1 METDG
6 TLLLHH
12 SDIAQLLS
20 LEECIS
26 AVEKIFRLQGEG
38 KVPASQILGIHASH
52 GSLHVK
58 AGLLPGSKSY
68 LVAKANTNFPGN
80 GRQFGLPTIQGM
92 IVIFDAEN
100 GCPRAILDSADV
112 TIKRT
117 AAASAVAAKYLA
129 RPDSSVGTICGCGQ
143 QGRAHLRALHAV
155 LPLEEI
161 YAFDL
166 DERAMQSLAT
176 EVADELD
183 LQIKTVRD
191 LRHAIQQSDICVTC
205 TPSRQFFV
213 RKEDVSP
220 GTFIAAV
227 GADNEHKQ
235 EIDPALMA
243 SCKVVVDSLEQ
254 CSAIGDLH
262 HAISAGL
269 MRPENVYAELAEV
282 VAGQIS
288 GRTSEN
294 EIMIFDSTGLAIEDA
309 ITAVAVYEKA
319 CAAKIGNYVNLAA

>member
-6 TLLLHH
+6 TLLLRN

-20 LEECIS
+20 FDECIT

-52 GSLHVK
+52 GGLHVK
-58 AGLLPGSKSY
+58 AGVLPGSKSY
-68 LVAKANTNFPGN
+68 VVAKANTNFPGN
-80 GRQFGLPTIQGM
+80 ARQCGLPTIQGV

-100 GCPRAILDSADV
+100 GYPRAILDSADV

-129 RPDSSVGTICGCGQ
+129 RPNSSVGTICGCGR
-143 QGRAHLRALHAV
+143 QGRAHLRALRV
-155 LPLEEI
+155 VFPLEKI

-166 DERAMQSLAT
+166 DERAMQDLAT
-176 EVADELD
+176 ELGDELD
-183 LQIKTVRD
+183 VPIETVRD
-191 LRHAIQQSDICVTC
+191 LRHAIRESDICVTC

-213 RKEDVSP
+213 RKEDVTP

-235 EIDPALMA
+235 EIDPILMA
-243 SCKVVVDSLEQ
+243 SCKVVVDSLGQ

-269 MRPENVYAELAEV
+269 MRPENIHAELAEV
-282 VAGQIS
+282 VTGQNA
-288 GRTSEN
+288 GRTSEY
-294 EIMIFDSTGLAIEDA
+294 EIIIFDSTGVAIEDA

-319 CAAKIGNYVNLAA
+319 CAAKLGNYFNLAA

>member
-1 METDG
+1 MEPDG
-6 TLLLHH
+6 ILLLRH

-20 LEECIS
+20 LEECIN

-52 GSLHVK
+52 GGLHVK

-68 LVAKANTNFPGN
+68 VVAKANTNFPGN
-80 GRQFGLPTIQGM
+80 GRQFGLPTIQGI

-129 RPDSSVGTICGCGQ
+129 RPNSSVGTICGCGR
-143 QGRAHLRALHAV
+143 QGRAHFRALCAV

-161 YAFDL
+161 YAFDF
-166 DERAMQSLAT
+166 DERAMQNLAT
-176 EVADELD
+176 ELADELD
-183 LQIKTVRD
+183 LRIKTVRD
-191 LRHAIQQSDICVTC
+191 LRHAIQESDICVTC

-235 EIDPALMA
+235 EIDPILMA
-243 SCKVVVDSLEQ
+243 SSKVVVDSLEQ

-282 VAGQIS
+282 VTGQTA
-288 GRTSEN
+288 GRTSED
-294 EIMIFDSTGLAIEDA
+294 EIIIFDSTGVAIEDA

-319 CAAKIGNYVNLAA
+319 CAVKLGNYFNLAA

>member
-1 METDG
+1 MKTDG
-6 TLLLHH
+6 ILLLHH
-12 SDIAQLLS
+12 SDITQLLS

-52 GSLHVK
+52 GGLHVK

-68 LVAKANTNFPGN
+68 VVAKANTNFPGN
-80 GRQFGLPTIQGM
+80 GRQFGLPTIQG
-92 IVIFDAEN
+92 IIIIFDAEN

-129 RPDSSVGTICGCGQ
+129 RPDSSVGTICGCGR
-143 QGRAHLRALHAV
+143 QGRAHLRALQAV

-166 DERAMQSLAT
+166 DERAMQNLAT
-176 EVADELD
+176 ELADELD

-191 LRHAIQQSDICVTC
+191 LRHAIQESDICVTC
-205 TPSRQFFV
+205 TPSGQFFV

-235 EIDPALMA
+235 EIDPTLMA
-243 SCKVVVDSLEQ
+243 SSKVVVDSLEQ

-269 MRPENVYAELAEV
+269 MRPENVYAELSEV
-282 VAGQIS
+282 VAGQNA
-288 GRTSEN
+288 GRTSED
-294 EIMIFDSTGLAIEDA
+294 EIIIFDSTGVAIEDA
-309 ITAVAVYEKA
+309 ITTVAVYEKA
-319 CAAKIGNYVNLAA
+319 CAVKLGNYFNFAA

>member
-1 METDG
+1 MKTDG
-6 TLLLHH
+6 ILLLHH
-12 SDIAQLLS
+12 SDVAQLLS
-20 LEECIS
+20 LEECIT

-52 GSLHVK
+52 GGLHVK

-68 LVAKANTNFPGN
+68 VVAKANTNFPGN
-80 GRQFGLPTIQGM
+80 ARQFGLPTIQGI
-92 IVIFDAEN
+92 IVIFDAKN

-129 RPDSSVGTICGCGQ
+129 RPNSSVGTICGCGR
-143 QGRAHLRALHAV
+143 QGRAHLRALRAI
-155 LPLEEI
+155 LPLEKI

-166 DERAMQSLAT
+166 DERAMQGLAT
-176 EVADELD
+176 ELAHELD

-191 LRHAIQQSDICVTC
+191 LRRAIRESDICVTC

-213 RKEDVSP
+213 RKEDVYP

-235 EIDPALMA
+235 EIDPTLMA
-243 SCKVVVDSLEQ
+243 SCKVVVDSREQ
-254 CSAIGDLH
+254 CSASGDLH

-269 MRPENVYAELAEV
+269 MRPVNVYAELAEV
-282 VAGQIS
+282 VAGQNA
-288 GRTSEN
+288 GRTTED
-294 EIMIFDSTGLAIEDA
+294 EIIIFDSTGIAIEDA

-319 CAAKIGNYVNLAA
+319 CAAKIGNYFNLAA

>member
-1 METDG
+1 MKTDG

-52 GSLHVK
+52 GGLHIK

-68 LVAKANTNFPGN
+68 VVAKANTNFPGN
-80 GRQFGLPTIQGM
+80 GRQFGLPTIQG
-92 IVIFDAEN
+92 IIIIFDAEN

-129 RPDSSVGTICGCGQ
+129 RPDSSVGTICGCGR
-143 QGRAHLRALHAV
+143 QGRAHLRALHTV

-166 DERAMQSLAT
+166 DERAMQNLAA

-191 LRHAIQQSDICVTC
+191 LRHAIQESDICVTC
-205 TPSRQFFV
+205 TPSQQFFLH
-213 RKEDVSP
+213 KEDVSP

-235 EIDPALMA
+235 EIDPILMA
-243 SCKVVVDSLEQ
+243 SSKVVVDSLEQ

-262 HAISAGL
+262 HAISAGQ
-269 MRPENVYAELAEV
+269 MRPENVYAELSEV
-282 VAGQIS
+282 VAGQNA

-294 EIMIFDSTGLAIEDA
+294 EIIIFDSTGLAIEDA

-319 CAAKIGNYVNLAA
+319 CAAKLGNYFNLAV

>member
-1 METDG
+1 MKTDG

-20 LEECIS
+20 LEECIT

-38 KVPASQILGIHASH
+38 KMPAPQILGIHASH
-52 GSLHVK
+52 GGLHVK

-68 LVAKANTNFPGN
+68 IVAKANTNFPGN
-80 GRQFGLPTIQGM
+80 ARQCGLPTIQGI
-92 IVIFDAEN
+92 IVIFDANN
-100 GCPRAILDSADV
+100 GYPRAILDSADV

-129 RPDSSVGTICGCGQ
+129 RPNSSVATICGCGR
-143 QGRAHLRALHAV
+143 QGRAHLCALHSV
-155 LPLEEI
+155 FPLEKI

-166 DERAMQSLAT
+166 NGRAMQDLAT
-176 EVADELD
+176 ELAEELD
-183 LQIKTVRD
+183 LPIKIVRD
-191 LRHAIQQSDICVTC
+191 LRHAVQESDICVTC

-254 CSAIGDLH
+254 CSAIGDLQ

-269 MRPENVYAELAEV
+269 MRPENVYAELSEV
-282 VAGQIS
+282 VTGRIA
-288 GRTSEN
+288 GRTSED
-294 EIMIFDSTGLAIEDA
+294 EIIIFDSTGVAIEDA

-319 CAAKIGNYVNLAA
+319 RAAKIGNYFNLAA

>member
-1 METDG
+1 MKTDG
-6 TLLLHH
+6 ILLLHH
-12 SDIAQLLS
+12 SDITQLLS

-52 GSLHVK
+52 GGLHVK

-68 LVAKANTNFPGN
+68 VVAKANTNFPCN
-80 GRQFGLPTIQGM
+80 GRQFGLPTIQG
-92 IVIFDAEN
+92 IIIIFDAEN

-129 RPDSSVGTICGCGQ
+129 RPDSSVGTICGCGR
-143 QGRAHLRALHAV
+143 QGRAHLRALQAV

-166 DERAMQSLAT
+166 DERAMQNLAT
-176 EVADELD
+176 ELADELD

-191 LRHAIQQSDICVTC
+191 LRHAIQESDICVTC

-235 EIDPALMA
+235 EIDATLMA
-243 SCKVVVDSLEQ
+243 SSKVVVDSLEQ

-269 MRPENVYAELAEV
+269 MRPENVYAELSEV
-282 VAGQIS
+282 VAGQNT

-294 EIMIFDSTGLAIEDA
+294 EIIIFDSTGLAIEDA
-309 ITAVAVYEKA
+309 ITAVTVYEKA
-319 CAAKIGNYVNLAA
+319 CAAKVGNYFNLAA

>member
-1 METDG
+1 MKTDG

-20 LEECIS
+20 LKECIS

-38 KVPASQILGIHASH
+38 KVSASQILGIHASH
-52 GSLHVK
+52 GGLHVK

-68 LVAKANTNFPGN
+68 VVAKANTNFPGN
-80 GRQFGLPTIQGM
+80 GRQFGLPTIQG
-92 IVIFDAEN
+92 IIIIFDAEN

-129 RPDSSVGTICGCGQ
+129 RPDSSVGTICGCGR

-155 LPLEEI
+155 LPLEKI

-166 DERAMQSLAT
+166 DERAMQNLAT
-176 EVADELD
+176 ELADELD

-191 LRHAIQQSDICVTC
+191 LRHAIQESDICVTC

-213 RKEDVSP
+213 HQEDVSP

-235 EIDPALMA
+235 EIDPILMA
-243 SCKVVVDSLEQ
+243 SSKVVVDSLEQ

-269 MRPENVYAELAEV
+269 MRPENVYAELSEV
-282 VAGQIS
+282 VAGQNA

-294 EIMIFDSTGLAIEDA
+294 EIIIFDSTGLAIEDA

-319 CAAKIGNYVNLAA
+319 CAAKLGNYFNLAV

>member
-1 METDG
+1 MKTDG

-38 KVPASQILGIHASH
+38 KVPPSQILGIHASH
-52 GSLHVK
+52 GGLHVK

-68 LVAKANTNFPGN
+68 VVAKANTNFPGN
-80 GRQFGLPTIQGM
+80 GRQFGLPTIQG
-92 IVIFDAEN
+92 IIIIFDAEN
-100 GCPRAILDSADV
+100 GCPRAILDSTDV

-129 RPDSSVGTICGCGQ
+129 RPDSSVGTICGCGR

-161 YAFDL
+161 YAFDF
-166 DERAMQSLAT
+166 DERAMQDLAT
-176 EVADELD
+176 ELGDELD
-183 LQIKTVRD
+183 LPIKTVRD
-191 LRHAIQQSDICVTC
+191 LRHAIQESDICVTC

-235 EIDPALMA
+235 EIDPILMA
-243 SCKVVVDSLEQ
+243 SSKVVVDSLEQ

-269 MRPENVYAELAEV
+269 MRPENVYAELSEV
-282 VAGQIS
+282 VAGQTA
-288 GRTSEN
+288 GRTSED
-294 EIMIFDSTGLAIEDA
+294 EIIIFDSTGVAIEDA

-319 CAAKIGNYVNLAA
+319 CAAKIGNYLNLAA

>member
-1 METDG
+1 MKTDG

-20 LEECIS
+20 FDECIT

-38 KVPASQILGIHASH
+38 KVPASRILGIHASH
-52 GSLHVK
+52 GGLHVK

-68 LVAKANTNFPGN
+68 VVAKANTNFPGN
-80 GRQFGLPTIQGM
+80 ARQFGLPTIQGI

-100 GCPRAILDSADV
+100 GYPRAILDSADV

-129 RPDSSVGTICGCGQ
+129 RPNSSVGTICGCGR

-166 DERAMQSLAT
+166 DERAMQDLAT
-176 EVADELD
+176 ELGDELD
-183 LQIKTVRD
+183 LPIKTVRD

-235 EIDPALMA
+235 EIDPILMA
-243 SCKVVVDSLEQ
+243 SSKVVVDSLEQ

-269 MRPENVYAELAEV
+269 MRPENVYAELSEV
-282 VAGQIS
+282 VAGQNA
-288 GRTSEN
+288 GRTSED
-294 EIMIFDSTGLAIEDA
+294 EIMIFDSTGVAIEDA
-309 ITAVAVYEKA
+309 ITAVTVYEKA
-319 CAAKIGNYVNLAA
+319 CAAKIGNYFNLAA

>member
-1 METDG
+1 MKTDG
-6 TLLLHH
+6 ILMLHH
-12 SDIAQLLS
+12 SDVAQLLS

-38 KVPASQILGIHASH
+38 KVPPSQILGIHASH
-52 GSLHVK
+52 GGLHVK
-58 AGLLPGSKSY
+58 AGLLPESKSY
-68 LVAKANTNFPGN
+68 VVAKANTNFPGN
-80 GRQFGLPTIQGM
+80 ARQFGLPTIQG
-92 IVIFDAEN
+92 IIIIFDAEN
-100 GCPRAILDSADV
+100 GCPRAILDSADI

-129 RPDSSVGTICGCGQ
+129 RPNSSVGTICGCGR
-143 QGRAHLRALHAV
+143 QGRAHLRALRAV

-161 YAFDL
+161 HAFDL
-166 DERAMQSLAT
+166 DERAMQNLAT
-176 EVADELD
+176 ELADELD

-191 LRHAIQQSDICVTC
+191 LRHAIQESDICVTC

-235 EIDPALMA
+235 EIDPTLMA
-243 SCKVVVDSLEQ
+243 SCKVVVDSREQ

-282 VAGQIS
+282 VAGRIA
-288 GRTSEN
+288 GRTSED
-294 EIMIFDSTGLAIEDA
+294 EIIIFDSTGVAIEDA

-319 CAAKIGNYVNLAA
+319 CAAKIGNYFNLAA

>member
-1 METDG
+1 MKTDG
-6 TLLLHH
+6 TLLLQH

-20 LEECIS
+20 VEECIS

-52 GSLHVK
+52 GGLHVK
-58 AGLLPGSKSY
+58 AGLLPGNKSY
-68 LVAKANTNFPGN
+68 VVAKANTNFPCN
-80 GRQFGLPTIQGM
+80 GRQFGLPTIQG
-92 IVIFDAEN
+92 IIIIFDAEN

-129 RPDSSVGTICGCGQ
+129 RPDSSVGTICGCGR
-143 QGRAHLRALHAV
+143 QGRAHLRVLHVV

-166 DERAMQSLAT
+166 DERAMQDLAS
-176 EVADELD
+176 ELADELD

-191 LRHAIQQSDICVTC
+191 LRHAIQESDICVTC

-235 EIDPALMA
+235 EIDPILMA
-243 SCKVVVDSLEQ
+243 SSKVVVDSLEQ

-269 MRPENVYAELAEV
+269 MRPENVYAELSEV
-282 VAGQIS
+282 VAGQKD

-294 EIMIFDSTGLAIEDA
+294 EIIIFDSTGLAIEDA
-309 ITAVAVYEKA
+309 ITAVVVYEKA
-319 CAAKIGNYVNLAA
+319 CAAKLGNYFNLAV

>member
-1 METDG
+1 MKTDG
-6 TLLLHH
+6 ILLLHH
-12 SDIAQLLS
+12 SDITQLLS
-20 LEECIS
+20 FEECIT
-26 AVEKIFRLQGEG
+26 AVEKIFRLQGQG
-38 KVPASQILGIHASH
+38 KVPVSQILGIHASH
-52 GSLHVK
+52 GGLHVK

-68 LVAKANTNFPGN
+68 VVAKANTNFPGN
-80 GRQFGLPTIQGM
+80 ARQFGLPTIQG
-92 IVIFDAEN
+92 IIIIFDAEN

-129 RPDSSVGTICGCGQ
+129 RPNSSVGTICGCGR
-143 QGRAHLRALHAV
+143 QGRTHLRALRGV

-166 DERAMQSLAT
+166 DERAMQNLAT
-176 EVADELD
+176 ELADELD

-191 LRHAIQQSDICVTC
+191 LRHAIQESDICVTC

-243 SCKVVVDSLEQ
+243 SSKVVVDSLEQ

-282 VAGQIS
+282 VTGQTA
-288 GRTSEN
+288 GRTTED
-294 EIMIFDSTGLAIEDA
+294 EIIIFDSTGVAIEDA

-319 CAAKIGNYVNLAA
+319 CAAKIGNYFNLAA

>member
-1 METDG
+1 MKTDG
-6 TLLLHH
+6 TLLLQH

-20 LEECIS
+20 VEECIS

-52 GSLHVK
+52 GGLHVK
-58 AGLLPGSKSY
+58 AGLLPGNKSY
-68 LVAKANTNFPGN
+68 VVAKANTNFPCN
-80 GRQFGLPTIQGM
+80 GRQFGLPTIQG
-92 IVIFDAEN
+92 IIIIFDAEN

-129 RPDSSVGTICGCGQ
+129 RPDSSVGTICGCGR
-143 QGRAHLRALHAV
+143 QGRAHLRALHVV

-166 DERAMQSLAT
+166 DERAMQDLAS
-176 EVADELD
+176 ELADELD

-191 LRHAIQQSDICVTC
+191 LRHAIQESDICVTC

-235 EIDPALMA
+235 EIDPILMA
-243 SCKVVVDSLEQ
+243 SSKVVVDSLEQ

-269 MRPENVYAELAEV
+269 MRPENVYAELSEV
-282 VAGQIS
+282 VAGQKD

-294 EIMIFDSTGLAIEDA
+294 EIIIFDSTGLAIEDA
-309 ITAVAVYEKA
+309 ITAVVVYEKA
-319 CAAKIGNYVNLAA
+319 CAAKLGNYFNLAV